1 MHQEREP
8 PVDLAAALTGGGV
21 HVVCIA
27 DEQAEGPASLLASG
41 AGLDETERQL
51 FCERVNTDDATGSLW
66 PIARLSALPARFGQ
80 SPLQDIEGLRR
91 CLLRVFELNA
101 TLCKCPVLILA
112 VQESAA
118 AAEIAAEA
126 KRIHAERGEAS
137 LVQELLVT

>member
-1 MHQEREP
+1 VHQEHEP
-8 PVDLAAALTGGGV
+8 PVDLAAALAGGGV

-27 DEQAEGPASLLASG
+27 DAGAEAADSLLATA
-41 AGLDETERQL
+41 AGLDAAERSL

-80 SPLQDIEGLRR
+80 APLQDIEGLRR
-91 CLLRVFELNA
+91 CLLRVFEVNA

-112 VQESAA
+112 VRGSAA

-126 KRIHAERGEAS
+126 ERIHAELGAAS
-137 LVQELLVT
+137 LVQELRVT